1 MPKVYL
7 TTEERECNRFSDFVR
22 GELRR
27 QGKFH
32 KDLANELNLS
42 TVAVT
47 QRINGKTR
55 WTLPEIIQ
63 TLCFLKSE
71 YTFNG

>member
-1 MPKVYL
+1 MPKVYISA
-7 TTEERECNRFSDFVR
+7 EERECHRFSDFIR
-22 GELRR
+22 GELKR
-27 QGKFH
+27 QNKRH
-32 KDLANELNLS
+32 SDLAYELNLS

-63 TLCFLKSE
+63 TINYLNTE
-71 YTFNG
+71 YTIGG